1 MPSSPDRW
9 CASSSIGYA
18 NGMQLDRRQSEGRAT
33 RAEEDTAEAT
43 GTPLS
48 VGVVSD
54 DGFASTVASAVVAKL
69 PDHAMIDGKRREIR
83 VSGASVPLPPTA
95 TGAAPL
101 GQWLASVKADANYDI
116 VLCVSEV
123 PRRQGSRPVIAE
135 TRDGTTGAL
144 YVPSFG
150 TLAVRRRAVA
160 AALAVLHELIEADD
174 SSRLPRRYF
183 KSRWASS
190 DSGEGDEVLLT
201 SSIFGRI
208 RLVSGMIRCN
218 RPWRLVPTLS
228 SALAAASA
236 ASAFGVFY
244 ASIWQMA
251 ASMSLG
257 RLTMI
262 GVTAVIA
269 MTVWVIFPNGL
280 WEKRT
285 FRSSTIDRWM
295 YNAATLG
302 TVLTGALCM
311 YALLFAVVLASAVV
325 VISPEFLA
333 AQIGR
338 TASSGDYFSLAWLAA
353 SLGTVAGAVG
363 SSVADREDILD
374 ATYGH
379 RELIRRQSATTSSS

>member
-1 MPSSPDRW
+1 
-9 CASSSIGYA
+9 
-18 NGMQLDRRQSEGRAT
+18 MQFDRRQSESLAT
-33 RAEEDTAEAT
+33 RANEDTAEAT
-43 GTPLS
+43 RAPLS

-54 DGFASTVASAVVAKL
+54 DGFASTIASAIVAKL
-69 PDHAMIDGKRREIR
+69 PDHAVIDGERREIR

-101 GQWLASVKADANYDI
+101 GQWLASVKADAEYDI

-160 AALAVLHELIEADD
+160 AALAVLHELIEADA

-183 KSRWASS
+183 ESRWASS

-257 RLTMI
+257 RLAMI

-269 MTVWVIFPNGL
+269 MTVWVILPNGL

-285 FRSSTIDRWM
+285 FRRSTIDRWM
-295 YNAATLG
+295 YNAATVG

-311 YALLFAVVLASAVV
+311 YALLFAVVLSSAAV

-338 TASSGDYFSLAWLAA
+338 PSSIGDYFSLAWLAA

-379 RELIRRQSATTSSS
+379 RELIRRHSATASSS

>member
-1 MPSSPDRW
+1 MHSDGSHEVAGDVTDNQDNR
-9 CASSSIGYA
+9 
-18 NGMQLDRRQSEGRAT
+18 
-33 RAEEDTAEAT
+33 EEEA
-43 GTPLS
+43 PLS

-54 DGFASTVASAVVAKL
+54 DGFASTVASSIIENL
-69 PDHAMIDGKRREIR
+69 PDHAMIDGQRRELR

-95 TGAAPL
+95 TGSAPL
-101 GQWLASVKADANYDI
+101 GQWLAAVRATDDYDI

-123 PRRQGSRPVIAE
+123 PRRLGSRPVIAE
-135 TRDGTTGAL
+135 LRDGTTGAV

-150 TLAVRRRAVA
+150 TLAVRRRATT

-174 SSRLPRRYF
+174 SSRPPRRYF
-183 KSRWASS
+183 KSSWIPS
-190 DSGEGDEVLLT
+190 DSGEGDEVLVT
-201 SSIFGRI
+201 SSILGRI
-208 RLVSGMIRCN
+208 RLISGMIRCI

-228 SALAAASA
+228 GALAAASA

-244 ASIWQMA
+244 ASICQMA
-251 ASMSLG
+251 ASMSVM
-257 RLTMI
+257 RLAMI
-262 GVTAVIA
+262 GVAAVMA

-280 WEKRT
+280 WEKRS

-311 YALLFAVVLASAVV
+311 YALLFAVVLLSAAV
-325 VISPEFLA
+325 VISPVFLA
-333 AQIGR
+333 VQIDR
-338 TASSGDYFSLAWLAA
+338 TATLGDYFSLAWLAA

-363 SSVADREDILD
+363 SSVADREDILG

-379 RELIRRQSATTSSS
+379 RELIRRQSATPSS

>member
-1 MPSSPDRW
+1 MHSDRPQS
-9 CASSSIGYA
+9 ASRDTTGNDDTTDA
-18 NGMQLDRRQSEGRAT
+18 NDA
-33 RAEEDTAEAT
+33 
-43 GTPLS
+43 PLS

-54 DGFASTVASAVVAKL
+54 DGFAATVASDIVAKL
-69 PDHAMIDGKRREIR
+69 PDHARIDGQRREIR
-83 VSGASVPLPPTA
+83 VSRASVPLPPTA

-101 GQWLASVKADANYDI
+101 GQWLASVKADADYDI

-123 PRRQGSRPVIAE
+123 PRRLGSRPVIAE

-150 TLAVRRRAVA
+150 TLAVRRRAVS

-174 SSRLPRRYF
+174 SSRPPRRYF
-183 KSRWASS
+183 ESRWVSS
-190 DSGEGDEVLLT
+190 DSEEGDEVLLT

-257 RLTMI
+257 RLAMI
-262 GVTAVIA
+262 GLTAVIA

-280 WEKRT
+280 WERRS

-295 YNAATLG
+295 YNAATVG

-311 YALLFAVVLASAVV
+311 YALLFAVVLGSAAV

-333 AQIGR
+333 MQIGR
-338 TASSGDYFSLAWLAA
+338 TATLGDYFSLAWLAA

-363 SSVADREDILD
+363 SSVADREDILG

-379 RELIRRQSATTSSS
+379 RELIRRRSATSSS

>member
-1 MPSSPDRW
+1 MQSDRPHSPD
-9 CASSSIGYA
+9 
-18 NGMQLDRRQSEGRAT
+18 Q
-33 RAEEDTAEAT
+33 DTTDELETDETDSA
-43 GTPLS
+43 PLS

-54 DGFASTVASAVVAKL
+54 DGFASTIASSIIEKL
-69 PDHAMIDGKRREIR
+69 PDHAMIDGQRRELR

-95 TGAAPL
+95 TGSAPL
-101 GQWLASVKADANYDI
+101 GQWLASVQATDEYDI

-123 PRRQGSRPVIAE
+123 PRRLGSRPVIAE
-135 TRDGTTGAL
+135 LRDGTTGAL

-150 TLAVRRRAVA
+150 TLAVRHRAVV
-160 AALAVLHELIEADD
+160 AALAMLHELIEADD
-174 SSRLPRRYF
+174 SSRRPRRYF
-183 KSRWASS
+183 KSRWTAS

-201 SSIFGRI
+201 SSLFGRI

-228 SALAAASA
+228 GALAAASA

-257 RLTMI
+257 RLAMVAI
-262 GVTAVIA
+262 TAVLA
-269 MTVWVIFPNGL
+269 MTVWVIYPNGL

-295 YNAATLG
+295 YNAATVG

-311 YALLFAVVLASAVV
+311 YALLFAVVLFSAAV
-325 VISPEFLA
+325 VISPAFLA
-333 AQIGR
+333 EQIGR
-338 TASSGDYFSLAWLAA
+338 TASVADYFALAWLAA

-363 SSVADREDILD
+363 SSVADREDILG

-379 RELIRRQSATTSSS
+379 RELIRRQSAASSS

>member
-1 MPSSPDRW
+1 MH
-9 CASSSIGYA
+9 
-18 NGMQLDRRQSEGRAT
+18 LDRPASAGPDTTDNTHAT
-33 RAEEDTAEAT
+33 DADVA
-43 GTPLS
+43 PLS

-54 DGFASTVASAVVAKL
+54 DGFASTVASAIIEKL
-69 PDHAMIDGKRREIR
+69 PDHAMIDGHRRELR

-101 GQWLASVKADANYDI
+101 GQWLASVQATDNYDI

-123 PRRQGSRPVIAE
+123 PRRLGSRPVIAE
-135 TRDGTTGAL
+135 IRGGTTGAL

-150 TLAVRRRAVA
+150 TLAVRRRAVS

-174 SSRLPRRYF
+174 PSRQPRRYSR
-183 KSRWASS
+183 SRWAPS
-190 DSGEGDEVLLT
+190 DSGEGAEVLLT

-257 RLTMI
+257 RLAMI

-269 MTVWVIFPNGL
+269 MTVWVVFPNGL
-280 WEKRT
+280 WEKRS

-302 TVLTGALCM
+302 TVLAGALCM
-311 YALLFAVVLASAVV
+311 YALLFAVVLFSAAV
-325 VISPEFLA
+325 VISPDFLTT
-333 AQIGR
+333 QIGR
-338 TASSGDYFSLAWLAA
+338 DATLGDYLSLAWLAA
-353 SLGTVAGAVG
+353 SLGTAAGAVG
-363 SSVADREDILD
+363 SSVANREDILG

-379 RELIRRQSATTSSS
+379 RELIRRESASASS

>member
-1 MPSSPDRW
+1 MKSDRSQPADRDAPDDR
-9 CASSSIGYA
+9 A
-18 NGMQLDRRQSEGRAT
+18 NTEAEG
-33 RAEEDTAEAT
+33 E
-43 GTPLS
+43 PLS

-54 DGFASTVASAVVAKL
+54 DGFASTVASAIVAKL
-69 PDHAMIDGKRREIR
+69 PDHAMIDGERREIR

-257 RLTMI
+257 RLAMI

-269 MTVWVIFPNGL
+269 MTVWVILPNGL

-285 FRSSTIDRWM
+285 FRPSTIDRWM
-295 YNAATLG
+295 YNAATVG
-302 TVLTGALCM
+302 TVITGALCM
-311 YALLFAVVLASAVV
+311 YALLFVVVLCSAAV
-325 VISPEFLA
+325 VISPEFLTE
-333 AQIGR
+333 QIGR
-338 TASSGDYFSLAWLAA
+338 PASIGDYFSLAWLAA

-379 RELIRRQSATTSSS
+379 RELIRRQSATSS

>member
-1 MPSSPDRW
+1 MGMHSDRP
-9 CASSSIGYA
+9 
-18 NGMQLDRRQSEGRAT
+18 QSVSR
-33 RAEEDTAEAT
+33 DTT
-43 GTPLS
+43 GNDETTDADDAPLS

-54 DGFASTVASAVVAKL
+54 DGFAATVASAIVAKL
-69 PDHAMIDGKRREIR
+69 PDHAKIDGQRREIR
-83 VSGASVPLPPTA
+83 VSRASVPLPPTA

-101 GQWLASVKADANYDI
+101 GQWLASVKADADYDI

-123 PRRQGSRPVIAE
+123 PRRLGSRPVIAE

-150 TLAVRRRAVA
+150 TLAVRRRAVS

-174 SSRLPRRYF
+174 SSRPPRRYF
-183 KSRWASS
+183 ESRWASS
-190 DSGEGDEVLLT
+190 DSEEGDEVLLT

-228 SALAAASA
+228 GALAAASA

-257 RLTMI
+257 RLAMI
-262 GVTAVIA
+262 GLTAVIA

-280 WEKRT
+280 WERRS

-295 YNAATLG
+295 YNAATVG

-311 YALLFAVVLASAVV
+311 YALLFAVVLGSAAV

-333 AQIGR
+333 MQIGR
-338 TASSGDYFSLAWLAA
+338 TATLGDYFSLAWLAA

-363 SSVADREDILD
+363 SSVADREDILG

-379 RELIRRQSATTSSS
+379 RELIRRRSATSSS